1 MTTYVGID
9 VSKAMLDVA
18 IGADGSCFKVSNDE
32 VGFGRLVE
40 EISKALPALVVLEA
54 TGGLELAVAAALAV
68 AGIDVAVINPRQI
81 RDFAK
86 SLGRLAKTDSL
97 DAGVLARFGEA
108 IQPIPRPLPDAQSRQ
123 LSALC
128 ARRRQIVEMITAEK
142 NRLHIV
148 DAAVHPSIESH
159 IRWLGQELKDIDKE
173 IGRSIRT
180 SPLWRKRD
188 ELLQSTPGVGDVL
201 SSTLIAELP
210 ELGALNR
217 KEIAALVGVA
227 PLNRDSGTF
236 KGTRTTWGGRA
247 QVRRPLYMATLSA
260 TRFNPLIKSFYER
273 LCQAGKPKK
282 VAITACMRKLLTHL
296 NAIARDQVAWV
307 SPLASPQH
315 SCC

>member
-18 IGADGSCFKVSNDE
+18 IGAEGACFRVSNDE
-32 VGFGRLVE
+32 AGLSHLVAE
-40 EISKALPALVVLEA
+40 LAKSMPALVVLEA
-54 TGGLELAVAAALAV
+54 TGGLELAAAAALAV
-68 AGIDVAVINPRQI
+68 AGVDVAVMNPRQV

-86 SLGRLAKTDSL
+86 SLGRLAKTDSI
-97 DAGVLARFGEA
+97 DARVLARFGEA
-108 IQPIPRPLPDAQSRQ
+108 IQPVPRRLPDAESQQ
-123 LSALC
+123 LSAIC
-128 ARRRQIVEMITAEK
+128 SRRRQIVEMITAEK

-148 DAAVHPSIESH
+148 DVAVHPSIEAH
-159 IRWLGQELKDIDKE
+159 IRWLAQELKDIDRQ
-173 IGRSIRT
+173 IGRSIRS

-188 ELLQSTPGVGDVL
+188 ELLKSAPGVGDVL

-210 ELGALNR
+210 ELGTLNR

-260 TRFNPLIKSFYER
+260 TRFNPCIKAFYNR
-273 LCQAGKPKK
+273 LCGAGKPKK
-282 VAITACMRKLLTHL
+282 VAIAACMRKLLTHL
-296 NAIARDQVAWV
+296 NAIARDQVAWAP
-307 SPLASPQH
+307 PLAPVQH